1 MGSLTGRLRWLFG
14 GAVAFLLM
22 APLLLAVVTG
32 SALAQSPSPA
42 ASGSPGAGSP
52 NPQIQQGGQGQP
64 GQAAGGGV
72 GGLPGD
78 PQKGQQVYQEKCTS
92 CHGANLEGGVGAK
105 LNPIQG
111 GEKNLSTDYLVTTIS
126 NGKRGEMGQMPAWK
140 GQIPDVD
147 IRNLAAFII
156 NENKT
161 KGGTLSPTELARSNV
176 LWVTIGVS
184 ALVLLTWLLARYNMR
199 WVGRRAAERR

>member
-1 MGSLTGRLRWLFG
+1 MMRPLVRKLRWLFG
-14 GAVAFLLM
+14 GAVACLLL
-22 APLLLAVVTG
+22 APLLLALLTG
-32 SALAQSPSPA
+32 TALAESPSPNP
-42 ASGSPGAGSP
+42 SGSE
-52 NPQIQQGGQGQP
+52 NPRVQQGGQGQP
-64 GQAAGGGV
+64 GQAAGAGV

-111 GEKNLSTDYLVTTIS
+111 GENNLKPEYLITTIS
-126 NGKRGEMGQMPAWK
+126 DGKRGEMGQMPAWK
-140 GQIPDVD
+140 GQIADAD
-147 IRNLAAFII
+147 IKNLAAFII

-176 LWVTIGVS
+176 LWVTIGVGS
-184 ALVLLTWLLARYNMR
+184 LVLLTWLLARYNMR
-199 WVGRRAAERR
+199 WVARRAAERR